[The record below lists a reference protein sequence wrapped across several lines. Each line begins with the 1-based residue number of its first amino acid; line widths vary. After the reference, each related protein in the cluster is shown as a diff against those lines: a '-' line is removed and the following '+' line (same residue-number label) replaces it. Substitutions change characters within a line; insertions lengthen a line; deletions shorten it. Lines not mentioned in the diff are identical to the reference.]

1 MYESSCSYQSALDL
15 KRVSA
20 ACPPAVPAIKSE
32 DCMSAGLSGT
42 AGDWAA
48 GCAYRFA
55 CNSSTF
61 EQLKQSVEK
70 AKAALQDRGSY
81 LAASSAFSDLAATA
95 ATSPFAPP
103 PRNNATSNA
112 AAHDPLQDAT
122 RRDDANASAISSVS
136 DKRTHRRSQLDIL
149 LSILLTAGTGHN
161 ETTSQQ
167 LLWQQPGS
175 SAEGGKEGGGNKA
188 TRSAI
193 RLPAP
198 LVHLLPPP
206 IPTPV
211 MTSHRRAGERKLS
224 TRE

>member
-103 PRNNATSNA
+103 PRNNATT
-112 AAHDPLQDAT
+112 HDPLQDA
-122 RRDDANASAISSVS
+122 RRDDASAAAITSVS
-136 DKRTHRRSQLDIL
+136 DKRTHSEYMIYICCMHQ
-149 LSILLTAGTGHN
+149 
-161 ETTSQQ
+161 
-167 LLWQQPGS
+167 
-175 SAEGGKEGGGNKA
+175 
-188 TRSAI
+188 
-193 RLPAP
+193 
-198 LVHLLPPP
+198 
-206 IPTPV
+206 
-211 MTSHRRAGERKLS
+211 ERGLHE
-224 TRE
+224 RNFNLYL

>member
-1 MYESSCSYQSALDL
+1 MELALELGMYESSCSYQSALDL

-81 LAASSAFSDLAATA
+81 LAASSAFSDLAS
-95 ATSPFAPP
+95 SPFAPP
-103 PRNNATSNA
+103 PRNSAATQ
-112 AAHDPLQDAT
+112 DPLQDI
-122 RRDDANASAISSVS
+122 RRDDAITSIS
-136 DKRTHRRSQLDIL
+136 DKRTHSKCRHVLGNLGPVCFVGNNKFFFFRNSEQQRSLRFQPSVTRHRVDWCTGTN
-149 LSILLTAGTGHN
+149 LS
-161 ETTSQQ
+161 E
-167 LLWQQPGS
+167 
-175 SAEGGKEGGGNKA
+175 
-188 TRSAI
+188 
-193 RLPAP
+193 RLA
-198 LVHLLPPP
+198 V
-206 IPTPV
+206 
-211 MTSHRRAGERKLS
+211 
-224 TRE
+224 